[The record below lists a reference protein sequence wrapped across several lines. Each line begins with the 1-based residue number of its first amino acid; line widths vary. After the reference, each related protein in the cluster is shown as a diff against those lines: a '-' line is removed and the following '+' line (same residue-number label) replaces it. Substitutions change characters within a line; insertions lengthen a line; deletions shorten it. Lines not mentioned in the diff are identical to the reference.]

1 MWVCDVCMRVYLCVC
16 VICVCVMCVYVCVCV
31 CVCMCVCVMCVCVCV
46 CVCVLG
52 GYRGSA
58 FSTLFSHNSFL
69 WFSPVLHIKH
79 WEYLFEERVF
89 WAK

>member
-1 MWVCDVCMRVYLCVC
+1 MRVYLCVC
-16 VICVCVMCVYVCVCV
+16 DVCVRVCI
-31 CVCMCVCVMCVCVCV
+31 CVCVMCVCVYLCVCGVCVPV

-89 WAK
+89 WAKSSLKKSL

>member
-1 MWVCDVCMRVYLCVC
+1 MPQQLGGTTVKEVICVFVCL
-16 VICVCVMCVYVCVCV
+16 CVCVMCVYLCVSVCVCLSV
-31 CVCMCVCVMCVCVCV
+31 CVSVCV

-58 FSTLFSHNSFL
+58 FSTLFSQNSFL
-69 WFSPVLHIKH
+69 LFSPVLHNKH
-79 WEYLFEERVF
+79 WEYLFEEKVF